1 MSLQYI
7 IDGYNVIKHP
17 SFSSPKQ
24 IRDQRLAF
32 VEFIRANRLCGSPK
46 NKIIIVFDGNPNVSG
61 RDKINSGVNV
71 VFTKKE
77 TADDY
82 IKRLIGSE
90 ANPKNTVVVTDDKE
104 IKFFVKSVGGLSM
117 DVEEFIDRKEKLS
130 QARRKDAE
138 AMALKPELNYSQIHK
153 INQELK
159 KIWLSD

>member
-7 IDGYNVIKHP
+7 IDGYNVIRHS
-17 SFSSPKQ
+17 SFSFPKK
-24 IRDQRLAF
+24 IKDERLALI
-32 VEFIRANRLCGSPK
+32 EFIRANRLCGSPK

-61 RDKINSGVNV
+61 QDKIISGVNV

-82 IKRLIGSE
+82 IKRLIESE
-90 ANPKNTVVVTDDKE
+90 TNPKNTVVVSDDKE

-117 DVEEFIDRKEKLS
+117 GVEEFINHKEKLN

-138 AMALKPELNYSQIHK
+138 ALALKPELNYSQIYK

-159 KIWLSD
+159 KVWLK